1 MGKEQEVESL
11 SIKLNIDTVAVI
23 QGLTAVN
30 NLFTKISDN
39 AYTTTVQVNRMLAAL
54 GQLSGVHAD
63 TNG

>member
-30 NLFTKISDN
+30 NLFTKIADN
-39 AYTTTVQVNRMLAAL
+39 AFTTTVQVISPHL
-54 GQLSGVHAD
+54 
-63 TNG
+63 